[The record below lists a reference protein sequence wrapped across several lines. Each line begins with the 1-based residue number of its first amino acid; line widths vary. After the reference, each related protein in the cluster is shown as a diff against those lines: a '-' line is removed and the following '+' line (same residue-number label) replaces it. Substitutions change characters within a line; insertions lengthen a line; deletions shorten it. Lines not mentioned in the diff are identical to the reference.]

1 MVPTVSI
8 EELTACLPACWAGV
22 VCRELQVDQGLGK
35 AIMRGHEVLLTCRL
49 PTTDQPPQRSGAAEE
64 AEGQPQQQR
73 RRRRPRKLYGYIAVP
88 YAAEAKVGRSEG
100 ARGHRGCYWGPML

>member
-1 MVPTVSI
+1 MPRVSI

-49 PTTDQPPQRSGAAEE
+49 PTGGAEE
-64 AEGQPQQQR
+64 AEGQPQQQQR

-88 YAAEAKVGRSEG
+88 YAAEAKVSKGTQGLLLGSH
-100 ARGHRGCYWGPML
+100 ALS